1 MKNLPGCYPRKRT
14 LTASKKIKKRDAGLS
29 DCKAKRG
36 ILLCSTAEL
45 ESGRGSEKETTT
57 AAIITGVVSKAKE
70 LRLPRFF
77 YFRKSG
83 MNQHT
88 QSVGAAWHRR

>member
-14 LTASKKIKKRDAGLS
+14 LTASTKNKKRDVGLS

-36 ILLCSTAEL
+36 ILLCGTAEL
-45 ESGRGSEKETTT
+45 ESGRESENETTT

-70 LRLPRFF
+70 LRLPLFF
-77 YFRKSG
+77 YFRNESA
-83 MNQHT
+83 HT
-88 QSVGAAWHRR
+88 KELLPNLHTK

>member
-1 MKNLPGCYPRKRT
+1 MKNLSGYYTRKRA
-14 LTASKKIKKRDAGLS
+14 LTASTKNKKGDAGLS

-36 ILLCSTAEL
+36 IVLCGTAEM
-45 ESGRGSEKETTT
+45 EPGRESEKETTT

-70 LRLPRFF
+70 LRLPLFF

-88 QSVGAAWHRR
+88 QSVGAVWHRR